1 MSSHIDNFF
10 TILSFLPGLYWV
22 ILYILLLLYV
32 IASWLG
38 RLNKKIKNIVFD
50 SPAVDTWFHIFRYT
64 ILPSIILIIFT
75 IILVKRIYYGN
86 MDYHYGSIKILIIFI
101 VGIIWFLGAWIISS
115 IQKKRAE
122 NGDLGFAYKITAIL
136 SCILFPL
143 VALIIVFLLVRK

>member
-1 MSSHIDNFF
+1 MPRNIDNFF
-10 TILSFLPGLYWV
+10 TILSVLPGLYWV

-38 RLNKKIKNIVFD
+38 RLNKKMKNIIFD

-64 ILPSIILIIFT
+64 IQPSIILIIFT
-75 IILVKRIYYGN
+75 IILGKRIYYGN

-101 VGIIWFLGAWIISS
+101 VGIIWFLGMCIISS

-143 VALIIVFLLVRK
+143 VALIIVFFLVKQ